1 MNNSIKAVL
10 WDFGGVITSS
20 PFEAFNRLE
29 AARGLPG
36 DFIRGVNAVAP
47 DSNAWAR
54 FERAEM
60 DAAAFDA
67 AFADEAACAGHDL
80 RGADVLACLSGS
92 VRPEMVAALDT
103 VKAAGYRIACITNN
117 VPAGKGAGMAATGAR
132 SDDYAAAFAR
142 FETIVE
148 SSTVGV
154 RKPDPQIYLMAC
166 KALGVA
172 PAQCVYLDD
181 LGINCKA
188 AAMLGMA
195 AIKVTGGAQALREL
209 SAILG
214 LELPESV
221 EFRSAV
227 A

>member
-1 MNNSIKAVL
+1 MEQRVNDRIKAVL

-29 AARGLPG
+29 AARGLPA
-36 DFIRGVNAVAP
+36 DFIRGVNAVDP

-67 AFADEAACAGHDL
+67 AFAAEARSRGHDL
-80 RGADVLACLSGS
+80 RGADVLACLAGS

-117 VPAGKGAGMAATGAR
+117 VPAGKGAGMAASAAR

-148 SSTVGV
+148 SSKVGV
-154 RKPDPQIYLMAC
+154 RKPDPAIYLMAC
-166 KALGVA
+166 EALGVE

-188 AAMLGMA
+188 AATLGMK

-214 LELPESV
+214 LELAETV
-221 EFRSAV
+221 G
-227 A
+227 

>member
-1 MNNSIKAVL
+1 MYTLIKAVL

-29 AARGLPG
+29 AARGLPT
-36 DFIRGVNAVAP
+36 DFIRQINAVDP
-47 DSNAWAR
+47 DSNAWAQ
-54 FERAEM
+54 FERAEINA
-60 DAAAFDA
+60 DAFDT
-67 AFADEAACAGHDL
+67 AFAAEAQRTGHEL

-103 VKAAGYRIACITNN
+103 VKSAGYRIACITNN
-117 VPAGKGAGMAATGAR
+117 VPAGKGAGMAASAER
-132 SDDYAAAFAR
+132 SEDYAAAFAR

-148 SSTVGV
+148 SSKVGV
-154 RKPDPQIYLMAC
+154 RKPDPAIYLMAC
-166 KALGVA
+166 AALGVE

-188 AAMLGMA
+188 AAMLGLT
-195 AIKVTGGAQALREL
+195 AIKVTSGAQALREL

-214 LELPESV
+214 LELAE
-221 EFRSAV
+221 SAV
-227 A
+227 

>member
-1 MNNSIKAVL
+1 MNTRIKAVL

-29 AARGLPG
+29 AARGLPA
-36 DFIRGVNAVAP
+36 DFIRRINAVEP

-54 FERAEM
+54 FERAEI
-60 DAAAFDA
+60 DAAEFDA
-67 AFADEAACAGHDL
+67 AFAAEAKSRGHDL
-80 RGADVLACLSGS
+80 RGADVLGCLAGS

-142 FETIVE
+142 FETIIE
-148 SSTVGV
+148 SSKVGV
-154 RKPDPQIYLMAC
+154 RKPDPLIYLWAC
-166 KALGVA
+166 EAMGVS
-172 PAQCVYLDD
+172 PAACIYLDD

-188 AAMLGMA
+188 AAMLGMR
-195 AIKVTGGAQALREL
+195 AIKVTGAHQALTEL

-214 LELPESV
+214 V
-221 EFRSAV
+221 EFAEPAS
-227 A
+227 